1 MVRQKNFFHTNQEKV
16 IMQFGAGI
24 LISRQENKRYI
35 TFYEGHHPQT
45 SVNIQYEK
53 IIDGRTGLN

>member
-1 MVRQKNFFHTNQEKV
+1 
-16 IMQFGAGI
+16 MQFGAGI
-24 LISRQENKRYI
+24 LISRQENKRCI

-53 IIDGRTGLN
+53 IIDGRTGLNKVEDFLVVW